1 MERTGQSMTG
11 ALFFSSLLR
20 AEVCSGS
27 IPIVLDFC
35 SISGNLITAQMQIST
50 DAAASDYSPALIPAP
65 EVQLHSRRWSI
76 RCRRFFGIILL
87 GWVWQVRAA
96 EVPTIPPAVTYINP
110 HGVRRGSTV
119 VLTVDGRN
127 IAGTQWVLFDVPG
140 LAARVLDVKD
150 VPEEPKVI
158 RPGVDLGAAVPEGTK
173 QQAKLEL
180 TAAPDVEVGPHWFR
194 LQTSLGTSNVV
205 IFEVDSL
212 PQVQEVEPNDTPA
225 QSQHVELPATL
236 VGTLSSVGDVDT
248 YQFQGHVGEEVV
260 FQPLAASL
268 GSQLQSVLT
277 LRDSNGQVLER
288 VGEFSRNPETV
299 LTAKLPA
306 DGGYTIAISDLE
318 KKGGRNYFYLLKAG
332 SLPYVTEV
340 FPLGVRAGQPA
351 EVAVKGVNLGDLRTV
366 TVEPSAYDATWQT
379 LALRVKTAHGETLNK
394 VRLGVGNVPEI
405 VESEPNNT
413 PAQAQRVTIPVTI
426 NGHIASA
433 NAKTPDSAVGNSR
446 PADEDYFRFA
456 ARKGQHLNIEV
467 QAARLGS
474 PLDSVVE
481 VLDGYG
487 REIPLA
493 TVRSIAQTTQTLN
506 DRDSRTR
513 LFRLESL
520 AGLHPNDYLMMGDEL
535 VQIDFVPDQ
544 PDADIRVKGL
554 GKERF
559 SLLNTSPEA
568 HAQTDPVYKVGVFEP
583 GREFPPNGMPVF
595 QLTLRNDDGGPGYGS
610 DSRVDFVVPRDGEYL
625 LHIKDVR
632 GQEGEDFAYR
642 LTVREARPDFMLSA
656 DPRNPN
662 VPRGGRVPIEVTA
675 DRREGFD
682 GPIEV
687 DAEKLPPGVKAVPAT
702 IASGQHSAV
711 VILEATA
718 DLAPGSAT
726 PFRILGRGKVDGR
739 VLVRVADAE
748 EPLRVV
754 SVMPPPDVVV
764 AAAPQQVEL
773 EAGKEVIVT
782 LQVDRKNGFK
792 GRIPCAVINLPPG
805 VTVVNSGL
813 NGVLVTENQNTRT
826 FTLRAEDWVETM
838 DQPIYAVAEVESNS
852 PTRHVSA
859 PLVLRLRGKKLIA
872 TGKSSPLS
880 R

>member
-1 MERTGQSMTG
+1 MKHRK
-11 ALFFSSLLR
+11 FSGVVLL
-20 AEVCSGS
+20 
-27 IPIVLDFC
+27 I
-35 SISGNLITAQMQIST
+35 
-50 DAAASDYSPALIPAP
+50 
-65 EVQLHSRRWSI
+65 
-76 RCRRFFGIILL
+76 FGCA
-87 GWVWQVRAA
+87 WQTRAA
-96 EVPTIPPAVTYINP
+96 DVPTIPPSVSYINP
-110 HGVRRGSTV
+110 HGVKRGSTV
-119 VLTVDGRN
+119 VVTVDGRN

-140 LAARVLDVKD
+140 LTAKVLEVID
-150 VPEEPKVI
+150 VPEEAKVI

-180 TAAPDVEVGPHWFR
+180 TVAPDVELGPHWFR
-194 LQTSLGTSNVV
+194 LQTSLGTSNLV

-225 QSQHVELPATL
+225 QSQRIELPATL
-236 VGTLSSVGDVDT
+236 VGTLSSAGDVDT
-248 YQFQGHVGEEVV
+248 YQFQGQLGREVV

-268 GSQLQSVLT
+268 GSRLQSVLT
-277 LRDSNGQVLER
+277 LRDPNGKVVAR
-288 VGEFSRNPETV
+288 AGEFSRNPEAV

-306 DGGYTIAISDLE
+306 DGWYTIAISDLQ
-318 KKGGRNYFYLLKAG
+318 KKGGWNYFYLLKAG

-340 FPLGVRAGQPA
+340 FPLGVRAGQAA
-351 EVAVKGVNLGDLRTV
+351 EIAVKGVNLGDLRTLK
-366 TVEPSAYDATWQT
+366 VEPAAYDGSWQT
-379 LALRVKTAHGETLNK
+379 LALRVKTAHGEALNK
-394 VRLGVGNVPEI
+394 VRLAVGDTPEV
-405 VESEPNNT
+405 VEIEPNNT
-413 PAQAQRVTIPVTI
+413 PAQAQRVSIPVTI

-433 NAKTPDSAVGNSR
+433 DSKTPDFAVRSGR

-456 ARKGQHLNIEV
+456 APKGQHLNIEV

-481 VLDGYG
+481 VLDGDG

-506 DRDSRTR
+506 DRDSKTR

-554 GKERF
+554 GAERF

-595 QLTLRNDDGGPGYGS
+595 QLSLRNDDGGPGYGS
-610 DSRVDFVVPRDGEYL
+610 DSHLDFVVPNDGEYL

-642 LTVREARPDFMLSA
+642 LTVRKAHPDFMLRA
-656 DPRNPN
+656 VPANPN
-662 VPRGGRVPIEVTA
+662 VPRGGRVPVEVTA

-687 DAEKLPPGVKAVPAT
+687 DAESLPPGVTAVPAT
-702 IASGQHSAV
+702 IASGQYSGV
-711 VILEATA
+711 LILEAPETSR
-718 DLAPGSAT
+718 DPVGTGPPGGSAADVAPRSAT
-726 PFRILGRGKVDGR
+726 AFQIVGRGKVDGH

-764 AAAPQQVEL
+764 ATAPHQVEL
-773 EAGKEVIVT
+773 EAGKEVTVT

-792 GRIPCAVINLPPG
+792 GRVPCAVINLPPG

-813 NGVLVTENQNTRT
+813 NGVLVTESQNTRT
-826 FTLRAEDWVETM
+826 FTLRAEDWVETT
-838 DQPIYAVAEVESNS
+838 DQPIYVVAEVESNS
-852 PTRHVSA
+852 PTRHASP

-872 TGKSSPLS
+872 RSASGLLS